1 MFSRVNQMTIASFY
15 SVSDHAGRPQQRSR
29 RMESSSRFDAREF
42 RHALGA
48 FTTGITII
56 TAVGSDGARTG
67 ITANSF
73 NSVSLDPP
81 LVLWSLAKTS
91 RSAPIFTSAKHWA
104 VHILSAEQETLSDRF
119 AKGAADKFAGVDTEL
134 GVGGVPLL
142 TGCTARLQCK
152 TSFQYEGGDHIIF
165 VGEVLDID

>member
-1 MFSRVNQMTIASFY
+1 MFSRVSQTIIAPFPAFRTTPAA
-15 SVSDHAGRPQQRSR
+15 HSR
-29 RMESSSRFDAREF
+29 GHDRMESSSRFDTREF

-104 VHILSAEQETLSDRF
+104 VHILSPEQEPLSHRF
-119 AKGAADKFAGVDTEL
+119 PKA
-134 GVGGVPLL
+134 P
-142 TGCTARLQCK
+142 
-152 TSFQYEGGDHIIF
+152 
-165 VGEVLDID
+165 

>member
-1 MFSRVNQMTIASFY
+1 MFSRVNRMTIASF
-15 SVSDHAGRPQQRSR
+15 SGVSDHAGRPQQRSH
-29 RMESSSRFDAREF
+29 RMEPSSRFDAREF

-104 VHILSAEQETLSDRF
+104 VHILSAEQETLSN
-119 AKGAADKFAGVDTEL
+119 
-134 GVGGVPLL
+134 
-142 TGCTARLQCK
+142 
-152 TSFQYEGGDHIIF
+152 
-165 VGEVLDID
+165 